1 VLGSSKE
8 VWEALGLMP
17 RKVRGPN
24 DFLENHLW
32 SFKKRGG
39 VTPLGG
45 PKKMVKMKKG
55 EELMRKIDWDHS
67 RN

>member
-1 VLGSSKE
+1 
-8 VWEALGLMP
+8 MP

-24 DFLENHLW
+24 NFLKNHLW

-45 PKKMVKMKKG
+45 PKKMVKMKKWRG
-55 EELMRKIDWDHS
+55 INEKKGGGS
-67 RN
+67 F

>member
-24 DFLENHLW
+24 NFLENHLW

-45 PKKMVKMKKG
+45 PKKMVKMN
-55 EELMRKIDWDHS
+55 ERRELMRKIDWDPS

>member
-17 RKVRGPN
+17 RKVRGAN
-24 DFLENHLW
+24 NFLKNHLW

-45 PKKMVKMKKG
+45 AKKSVKMKKWREINEKKG
-55 EELMRKIDWDHS
+55 GGS
-67 RN
+67 S

>member
-1 VLGSSKE
+1 
-8 VWEALGLMP
+8 MP

-24 DFLENHLW
+24 NFLENHLW

-45 PKKMVKMKKG
+45 PKKMVKMN
-55 EELMRKIDWDHS
+55 ERRELMRKIDWDHS

>member
-1 VLGSSKE
+1 MLGSSKE

-45 PKKMVKMKKG
+45 PKKKVKMN
-55 EELMRKIDWDHS
+55 ERKRIS
-67 RN
+67 EKN

>member
-24 DFLENHLW
+24 NFLENHLW

-45 PKKMVKMKKG
+45 PKKK
-55 EELMRKIDWDHS
+55 W
-67 RN
+67 

>member
-24 DFLENHLW
+24 NLKKNHLW
-32 SFKKRGG
+32 SFWKRGG

-45 PKKMVKMKKG
+45 AKNKVKMKKWRG
-55 EELMRKIDWDHS
+55 INEKKGVGS
-67 RN
+67 S

>member
-1 VLGSSKE
+1 
-8 VWEALGLMP
+8 MP

-24 DFLENHLW
+24 NFLKNHLW

-45 PKKMVKMKKG
+45 AKKSVKMKKWREINEKKG
-55 EELMRKIDWDHS
+55 GGS
-67 RN
+67 S

>member
-24 DFLENHLW
+24 NFLENHLW

-45 PKKMVKMKKG
+45 AQKMVKMN
-55 EELMRKIDWDHS
+55 ERKRI
-67 RN
+67 NEKN

>member
-24 DFLENHLW
+24 NFLENHLW

-39 VTPLGG
+39 RNSSWRAQKNGQN
-45 PKKMVKMKKG
+45 
-55 EELMRKIDWDHS
+55 EERRGINEK
-67 RN
+67 N

>member
-1 VLGSSKE
+1 MWEVLGSSKE

-45 PKKMVKMKKG
+45 PKKMVKMN
-55 EELMRKIDWDHS
+55 ERKRI
-67 RN
+67 NEKN

>member
-24 DFLENHLW
+24 NFLKNHLW
-32 SFKKRGG
+32 SFKKEGG
-39 VTPLGG
+39 RNSSWRAQKNGQN
-45 PKKMVKMKKG
+45 
-55 EELMRKIDWDHS
+55 EEME